1 MAELSATAGDE
12 AFVPRRPAT
21 GDALLSSSGQIATQ
35 MFLERSRYYLS
46 GEYLPK
52 LRHCVAALPDEL
64 VWHRANDS
72 SNSIG
77 NLLMHLSGNV
87 RQWIVA
93 GIGGQPLER
102 DRAAEF
108 SARDGPPAQSLIS
121 NLESALAD
129 ADAVLAKLSTDDLT
143 RPCTIQGRET
153 TVLAAIYHV
162 VEHFAMHTGQ
172 IVLLTKAHVPG
183 AIHFYDDSDR
193 TTRPLRGGEEGIR

>member
-1 MAELSATAGDE
+1 VESPE
-12 AFVPRRPAT
+12 
-21 GDALLSSSGQIATQ
+21 I
-35 MFLERSRYYLS
+35 FLERSRHYLS

-52 LRHCVAALPDEL
+52 LRHCVATLPNEL

-77 NLLMHLSGNV
+77 NLLMHLAGNV
-87 RQWIVA
+87 RQWIGA
-93 GIGGQPLER
+93 GIGGQSVE
-102 DRAAEF
+102 
-108 SARDGPPAQSLIS
+108 RDGPPAQSLIS

-129 ADAVLAKLSTDDLT
+129 ADAVLAQLSADDLT

-172 IVLLTKAHVPG
+172 IVLLTKAHAPE
-183 AIHFYDDSDR
+183 AIHFYDDS
-193 TTRPLRGGEEGIR
+193 TPTARPLWGGTEGNR